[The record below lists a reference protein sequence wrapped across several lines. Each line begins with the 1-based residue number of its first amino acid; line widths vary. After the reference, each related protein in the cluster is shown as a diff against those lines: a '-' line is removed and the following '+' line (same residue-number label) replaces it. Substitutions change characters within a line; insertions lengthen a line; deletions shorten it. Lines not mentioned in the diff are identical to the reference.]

1 MATKFTKDQ
10 IVRVN
15 KTVPQGPIVKMRMDE
30 DGKVSYMMQSTNA
43 EGKVDVRWY
52 DEDELVAVE

>member
-15 KTVPQGPIVKMRMDE
+15 KTVPQGQIVKMRMDE

>member
-15 KTVPQGPIVKMRMDE
+15 KKVPQGPIVKMRMDE

-43 EGKVDVRWY
+43 EGKVDARWY